1 MSEERPVLSVPSMS
15 NPKQGTSTIG
25 VDKAREMADNK
36 EELSIAEKKSL
47 IARVL
52 ERGIIIDRCTVDL
65 PDGVYGEWVAD
76 DPVEISRMQLLG
88 FEKDTKYAS
97 DRSTNAGA
105 DGVSKIG
112 DVIYMTAPIEVK
124 ETIDMVRAE
133 MYERAN
139 PVSEKQQKEE
149 RDFQRLA
156 DKSGLPVIDESDVA
170 SAREA
175 EIRSALAATKQT

>member
-1 MSEERPVLSVPSMS
+1 MSDERDVLSVPSMS

-25 VDKAREMADNK
+25 IDKARELADNK
-36 EELSIAEKKSL
+36 EELSAAEKKSI

-76 DPVEISRMQLLG
+76 DPVEVSRMQLLG
-88 FEKDTKYAS
+88 FEKDTTYAT

-112 DVIYMTAPIEVK
+112 DVIFMTAPREVK
-124 ETIDMVRAE
+124 EIIDAVRTE

-139 PVSEKQQKEE
+139 PVSAKQKEE
-149 RDFQRLA
+149 KDFQRLA
-156 DKSGLPVIDESDVA
+156 EKSGLPVIDESDIA

-175 EIRSALAATKQT
+175 EIRSALGATKQT